1 MRPLLL
7 VIDMQN
13 DFLDSWPAAA
23 RELLVRSTR
32 TIWCCLIRS
41 HGFPVVWVRQEF
53 ETQTSVMPSRKPKAR
68 RISITIKGTP
78 GCEIASQLPVAGN
91 DPVIV
96 KKRFSAFFGTKL
108 EDVLAELR
116 PDTLILAGINTHA
129 CIRTTAIDAY
139 QRDWPVI
146 IASDCVGSYDEEH
159 HAITL
164 RYLQREIAHAMSN
177 QEISAALETQR
188 HEASAPPGP

>member
-1 MRPLLL
+1 MIRPLLL

-13 DFLDSWPAAA
+13 DFLDGWPAAA
-23 RELLVRSTR
+23 RESLLRSTHDLVF
-32 TIWCCLIRS
+32 LIRS
-41 HGFPVVWVRQEF
+41 HGYPVVWVRQEF
-53 ETQTSVMPSRKPKAR
+53 EADLSDAFNEMKSK
-68 RISITIKGTP
+68 RISITIKGTA
-78 GCEIASQLPVAGN
+78 GCEIAPGLPVAGN

-96 KKRFSAFFGTKL
+96 KKRFSAFFRTEL
-108 EDVLAELR
+108 EGVLAEFR

-146 IASDCVGSYDEEH
+146 IASDCVASYDEEH

-164 RYLQREIAHAMSN
+164 RYLQREIARAMSN
-177 QEISAALETQR
+177 QEIGVALGVRHSVQRDGSA
-188 HEASAPPGP
+188 

>member
-1 MRPLLL
+1 MIRPLLI

-13 DFLDSWPAAA
+13 DFLDGWPVAA
-23 RELLVRSTR
+23 RESLLRSTHDLVL
-32 TIWCCLIRS
+32 LIRS
-41 HGFPVVWVRQEF
+41 HGFPVIWVRQEF
-53 ETQTSVMPSRKPKAR
+53 EADLSDAFREMKSR

-78 GCEIASQLPVAGN
+78 GCEIAPQLPVAGH

-96 KKRFSAFFGTKL
+96 KKRYSAFFRTRL
-108 EDVLAELR
+108 EEVLADLR
-116 PDTLILAGINTHA
+116 PDALILAGINTHA

-159 HAITL
+159 HAITV
-164 RYLQREIAHAMSN
+164 RYLQREIARAMSN
-177 QEISAALETQR
+177 QEIRAALATL
-188 HEASAPPGP
+188 AP

>member
-1 MRPLLL
+1 MIRPLLL
-7 VIDMQN
+7 VVDMQN
-13 DFLDSWPAAA
+13 DFLDGWAAAA
-23 RELLVRSTR
+23 RESLVRSTHDLVL
-32 TIWCCLIRS
+32 LIRS

-53 ETQTSVMPSRKPKAR
+53 EADLSDAFRETKAR
-68 RISITIKGTP
+68 RISITIKGTS
-78 GCEIASQLPVAGN
+78 GCEIVPHLPVARN

-96 KKRFSAFFGTKL
+96 KKRYSAFFRTKL

-129 CIRTTAIDAY
+129 CIRMTAIDAY

-164 RYLQREIAHAMSN
+164 RYLQREIARAMSN
-177 QEISAALETQR
+177 PEIGVALEAQR

>member
-1 MRPLLL
+1 MIRPLLL
-7 VIDMQN
+7 VVDMQN
-13 DFLDSWPAAA
+13 DFLDGWPADT
-23 RELLVRSTR
+23 RESLVRSTHDLVL
-32 TIWCCLIRS
+32 LIRS
-41 HGFPVVWVRQEF
+41 HGYPVVWVRQEF
-53 ETQTSVMPSRKPKAR
+53 EADLSDAFREMKSR
-68 RISITIKGTP
+68 RISITIKGTS
-78 GCEIASQLPVAGN
+78 GCEIAPQLPVARN

-96 KKRFSAFFGTKL
+96 KKRYSAFFRTRL

-129 CIRTTAIDAY
+129 CIRMTAIDAY

-164 RYLQREIAHAMSN
+164 RYLQREIARAMSN
-177 QEISAALETQR
+177 REIRAALETNPR
-188 HEASAPPGP
+188 DAP

>member
-1 MRPLLL
+1 MIRPLLL

-13 DFLDSWPAAA
+13 DFLGQWPAAG
-23 RELLVRSTR
+23 RESLLRST
-32 TIWCCLIRS
+32 TELVLSFRS
-41 HGFPVVWVRQEF
+41 HGYPVVWVRQQF
-53 ETQTSVMPSRKPKAR
+53 EADLSDAFREMQAK

-78 GCEIASQLPVAGN
+78 GCEIAPQLPVAE
-91 DPVIV
+91 DERVIV
-96 KKRFSAFFGTKL
+96 KKRYSAFFRTEL

-146 IASDCVGSYDEEH
+146 IASDCVGSWDEEH

-164 RYLQREIAHAMSN
+164 RYLQREIARTMSN
-177 QEISAALETQR
+177 QEINVAL
-188 HEASAPPGP
+188 GKW

>member
-1 MRPLLL
+1 MIRPLLL

-13 DFLDSWPAAA
+13 DFLDGWPPVA
-23 RELLVRSTR
+23 RESLLRSTR
-32 TIWCCLIRS
+32 DLVLLIRS
-41 HGFPVVWVRQEF
+41 HGYPVVWVRQEF
-53 ETQTSVMPSRKPKAR
+53 EADLSDAFREIKSRGV
-68 RISITIKGTP
+68 SITIKGTA
-78 GCEIASQLPVAGN
+78 GCEIAPELPVAAN

-96 KKRFSAFFGTKL
+96 KKRFSAFFHTKL
-108 EDVLAELR
+108 EGVLAELR

-164 RYLQREIAHAMSN
+164 RYLQREIARAMSN
-177 QEISAALETQR
+177 REISSALTTLV
-188 HEASAPPGP
+188 P